1 MSPELEKALSPAK
14 LNGLDLRNRI
24 IRAATFE
31 GKTPKG
37 IPTQELIDFHKAP
50 CEGGVAMTTIGY
62 CATEPD
68 GRIHEDM
75 ILMNE
80 SVRPQLNKLLSELHA
95 TGAKVSG
102 QLGHCGH
109 FSKNR
114 DLQRLKR
121 PLGPSKHFNNL
132 GMMVGRPFAGAM
144 TEKDIDLFIQSYH
157 DTALFM
163 KETGFDALEIHF
175 GHGYGLSQFISPL
188 TNRRTDKYGGQ
199 IQNRMRVPLRAF
211 EAVRKAVGD
220 DFPILGKQSMF
231 DGVKGGLKEQDALV
245 VSQMLDQA
253 GIDALITSAGTSSYN
268 PMPMVRGTSLAQ
280 GIIDTAPNAFS
291 RFFLKML
298 APKMF
303 RDIPYK
309 ELYLLDGHKR
319 FRDVVKNAKMVY
331 IGGCHTTESVE
342 EVMRAGVDFIQVA
355 RVTIKDP
362 DFVNNIRSNGHEYR
376 SGCTHC
382 NYCLTSI
389 DRPGGVHCELNH
401 PDGLP
406 EIRVEEINH

>member
-1 MSPELEKALSPAK
+1 MSPELKKALSPAN
-14 LNGLDLRNRI
+14 LNGLELRNRI

-31 GKTPKG
+31 GKTPNG
-37 IPTQELIDFHKAP
+37 IPTRELIEYHKAP
-50 CEGGVAMTTIGY
+50 CEGGVAMTTLGY

-68 GRIHEDM
+68 GRLHEDM

-80 SVRPQLNKLLSELHA
+80 SVRPQLTTLLNELHA

-114 DLQRLKR
+114 NLQRLKR
-121 PLGPSKHFNNL
+121 PLGPSPHFNNL
-132 GMMVGRPFAGAM
+132 GLMVGKPFAGAM
-144 TEKDIDLFIQSYH
+144 SEKDIDLFVQSYH

-163 KETGFDALEIHF
+163 KEIGFDAFEIHF
-175 GHGYGLSQFISPL
+175 GHGYGLSQFLSPL
-188 TNRRTDKYGGQ
+188 TNRRSDQYGGS
-199 IQNRMRVPLRAF
+199 IENRMRVPLRCY
-211 EAVRKAVGD
+211 EAVRKAVGH

-231 DGVKGGLKEQDALV
+231 DAVKGGLREKDALV
-245 VSQMLDQA
+245 VSETLDKA

-268 PMPMVRGTSLAQ
+268 PMPMVRGKSLAP
-280 GIIDTAPNAFS
+280 GIIDTAPNAVAK
-291 RFFLKML
+291 FFLKFF

-303 RDIPYK
+303 RELPYK

-319 FRDVVKNAKMVY
+319 FRDRVKNAKMVY
-331 IGGCHTTESVE
+331 VGGCHTTESIE
-342 EVMRAGVDFIQVA
+342 EVMRVGVDFIQIA
-355 RVTIKDP
+355 RALIKDP
-362 DFVNNIRSNGHEYR
+362 NMINNIRDKQHDYR
-376 SGCTHC
+376 NGCTHC

-389 DRPGGVHCELNH
+389 DRRGGVHCELND

-406 EIRVEEINH
+406 EIRV

>member
-31 GKTPKG
+31 GKTPQG

-50 CEGGVAMTTIGY
+50 CQGGVAMTTIGY

-80 SVRPQLNKLLSELHA
+80 SVRPHLTQLLSELHG

-114 DLQRLKR
+114 KLQRLKR
-121 PLGPSKHFNNL
+121 PLGPSRHFNNL

-144 TEKDIDLFIQSYH
+144 GDKDIELFVQSYY
-157 DTALFM
+157 DTAAFM
-163 KETGFDALEIHF
+163 KEIGFDALEIHF

-188 TNRRTDKYGGQ
+188 TNRRSDQYGGS
-199 IQNRMRVPLRAF
+199 IANRMRVPLRCY

-231 DGVKGGLKEQDALV
+231 DGVRGGLKEPDALV
-245 VSQMLDQA
+245 VAQMLDQA
-253 GIDALITSAGTSSYN
+253 GIDALVTSAGTSSYN
-268 PMPMVRGTSLAQ
+268 PMPMVRGKSLAQ
-280 GIIDTAPNAFS
+280 GIIDTAPNAVAK
-291 RFFLKML
+291 FFLKSL

-303 RDIPYK
+303 RDLPYK

-319 FRDVVKNAKMVY
+319 FRDQVKNAKMVY
-331 IGGCHTTESVE
+331 IGGCHTAESIE
-342 EVMRAGVDFIQVA
+342 EVMRVGVDFIQIA
-355 RVTIKDP
+355 RALIKDP
-362 DFVNNIRSNGHEYR
+362 AMVNNVREQQLKYKN
-376 SGCTHC
+376 GCTHC

-389 DRPGGVHCELNH
+389 DRPGGVHCELND
-401 PDGLP
+401 PQGLP
-406 EIRVEEINH
+406 EIRVQQ